1 MPFDD
6 LALLNLRGDLGLV
19 DGGIGCSDLAWRR
32 ERSVIAHNEDG
43 FAVTSAA
50 RGETLDALGV
60 PAADPDP
67 SWFLGVL
74 TSPPPGGVRSDPGPG
89 GRGLT
94 TLCTLVADLTAG
106 KAVLAARDEQP
117 VAIPLADLAE
127 GHPRSSAP
135 SRPRGFSRIV
145 LY

>member
-43 FAVTSAA
+43 FAGTSAA

-60 PAADPDP
+60 PAADPDRP
-67 SWFLGVL
+67 GSLAS
-74 TSPPPGGVRSDPGPG
+74 SPARRP
-89 GRGLT
+89 
-94 TLCTLVADLTAG
+94 
-106 KAVLAARDEQP
+106 AA
-117 VAIPLADLAE
+117 
-127 GHPRSSAP
+127 SAP
-135 SRPRGFSRIV
+135 TPGQAAAG
-145 LY
+145 